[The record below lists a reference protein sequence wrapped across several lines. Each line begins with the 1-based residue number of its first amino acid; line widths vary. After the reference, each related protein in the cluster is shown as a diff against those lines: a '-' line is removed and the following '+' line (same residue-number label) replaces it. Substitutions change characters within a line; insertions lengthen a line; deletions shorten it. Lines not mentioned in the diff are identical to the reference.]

1 MQQENNLQHV
11 FLVGAKSLGA
21 YGGYE
26 TFVYKLTEYHQNK
39 KNIKYHVAC
48 KANGDGCM
56 DETKV
61 DGATRINDHE
71 FEFHNAHCFKIDIP
85 QIGPAQ
91 AIYYDVVALKTCCKY
106 IKEHRIKHPI
116 VYIMACRIGPFAGHF
131 YKEIHKLGGTVYLNP
146 DGHEWMR
153 AKWSAPIRKYWKISE
168 QMMVKYC
175 DLAICDSVNIE
186 KYIHEC
192 YDGKGIK
199 GKNPKTTFIAYGAD
213 LTLSKLADDDEKLVN
228 WYKEKGLTKK
238 GYYLVV
244 GRFVPENSFE
254 VMIREFMKS
263 KSQKDFAII
272 TNINDKFLNEL
283 EEKLHFKRDK
293 RIKFVGTVYDQE
305 LLKKIR
311 ENAYAYFH
319 YAFADQDDVWKPN
332 KLIRC
337 IDAMRGGEQVPQL
350 AYCKMQRSDIQLKR
364 LDEQV
369 EILKPEQLTKKL
381 TLVKTYNYG
390 AATVINKSAKNLV
403 CRLWP
408 EVDDLPH
415 DMWIGTLCYWFG
427 RVYYVDEELYYWIRY
442 ETSVTGEGTKET
454 AIRYR
459 LKKTVQKK
467 SYPNISTAI
476 LDGYGDLLRPE
487 DRDFLKRINDY
498 KVNWKDKVTLILDPT
513 FKRLSFCGTI
523 ALKLGILMNWY

>member
-1 MQQENNLQHV
+1 MQRENEVQHI

-61 DGATRINDHE
+61 DGVTRINDHE

-91 AIYYDVVALKTCCKY
+91 AIYYDVAALKACCKY

-168 QMMVKYC
+168 QMMIKYC

-199 GKNPKTTFIAYGAD
+199 GQNPETTFIAYGAD
-213 LTLSKLADDDEKLVN
+213 TCKSILSNDDEKLLS
-228 WYKEKGLTKK
+228 WYHEKRLIPGEF
-238 GYYLVV
+238 YLVV
-244 GRFVPENSFE
+244 GRFVPENNYE
-254 VMIREFMKS
+254 TMIREFMKS
-263 KSQKDFAII
+263 NSKKNFAII
-272 TNINDKFLNEL
+272 TNINDKFLDEL
-283 EEKLHFKRDK
+283 EQKLNYKADS

-311 ENAYAYFH
+311 EDAYGYFH
-319 YAFADQDDVWKPN
+319 GHEVGGTNPSLLEALGSTKLNLLLDVGFNREVAEDSALYWTKGTGDLARLIENADQMSAAEID
-332 KLIRC
+332 KLGMKAKKRIA
-337 IDAMRGGEQVPQL
+337 DAYSWEFIAG
-350 AYCKMQRSDIQLKR
+350 
-364 LDEQV
+364 
-369 EILKPEQLTKKL
+369 
-381 TLVKTYNYG
+381 
-390 AATVINKSAKNLV
+390 
-403 CRLWP
+403 
-408 EVDDLPH
+408 
-415 DMWIGTLCYWFG
+415 
-427 RVYYVDEELYYWIRY
+427 RY
-442 ETSVTGEGTKET
+442 EDVFL
-454 AIRYR
+454 
-459 LKKTVQKK
+459 LK
-467 SYPNISTAI
+467 
-476 LDGYGDLLRPE
+476 
-487 DRDFLKRINDY
+487 
-498 KVNWKDKVTLILDPT
+498 
-513 FKRLSFCGTI
+513 
-523 ALKLGILMNWY
+523 